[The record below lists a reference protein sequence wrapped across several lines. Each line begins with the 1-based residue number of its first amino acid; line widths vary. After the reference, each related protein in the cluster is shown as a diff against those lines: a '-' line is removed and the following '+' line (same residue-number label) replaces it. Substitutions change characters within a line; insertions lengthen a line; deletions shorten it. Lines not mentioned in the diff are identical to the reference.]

1 MDDQRENTWT
11 ENIND
16 KEERREAKK
25 EWKVP
30 ACEIG
35 GNPKGGG
42 GEDASPEKQD
52 AAASEL
58 LGPVEQL
65 AVDEVDVGDEDGD
78 KDGEEE
84 GEAEKL

>member
-1 MDDQRENTWT
+1 MIKGERW
-11 ENIND
+11 

-25 EWKVP
+25 EWQVP

-35 GNPKGGG
+35 GDPKGGG
-42 GEDASPEKQD
+42 GEDTSTEEQD
-52 AAASEL
+52 ASASYL
-58 LGPVEQL
+58 LGAVEQL

-84 GEAEKL
+84 GEADEF

>member
-1 MDDQRENTWT
+1 M
-11 ENIND
+11 I
-16 KEERREAKK
+16 KRRG

-84 GEAEKL
+84 GEADKL

>member
-1 MDDQRENTWT
+1 MIKGERW
-11 ENIND
+11 

-25 EWKVP
+25 VP

-35 GNPKGGG
+35 GDPKGGG
-42 GEDASPEKQD
+42 CEDASPEEQD

-78 KDGEEE
+78 EDGEEE
-84 GEAEKL
+84 GEADKL